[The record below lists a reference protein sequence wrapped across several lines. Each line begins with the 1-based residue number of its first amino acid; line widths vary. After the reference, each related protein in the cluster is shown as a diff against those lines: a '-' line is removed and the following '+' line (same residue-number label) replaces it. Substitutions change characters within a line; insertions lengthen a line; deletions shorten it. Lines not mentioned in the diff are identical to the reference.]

1 MKHLKDYVVVNGQEY
16 YVSTKNTFDVL
27 PNSNRKGRTHMKKV
41 CITYHMHFPGEE
53 VESCIVLPMEDKIAD
68 DLLEKGMDSV
78 HMMLEANGEVARLL
92 RSLADIQGYRYDG
105 AVGFELDE

>member
-1 MKHLKDYVVVNGQEY
+1 
-16 YVSTKNTFDVL
+16 
-27 PNSNRKGRTHMKKV
+27 MKKV

-78 HMMLEANGEVARLL
+78 RMMLEANGEVARLL
-92 RSLADIQGYRYDG
+92 RSLAEIQGYRYDG

>member
-1 MKHLKDYVVVNGQEY
+1 
-16 YVSTKNTFDVL
+16 
-27 PNSNRKGRTHMKKV
+27 MKKV

-53 VESCIVLPMEDKIAD
+53 VECCIVLPMEDKIAD

-92 RSLADIQGYRYDG
+92 RSLAEIQGYRYDG

>member
-1 MKHLKDYVVVNGQEY
+1 MKNIL
-16 YVSTKNTFDVL
+16 
-27 PNSNRKGRTHMKKV
+27 
-41 CITYHMHFPGEE
+41 ITYHMHTPGESA
-53 VESCIVLPMEDKIAD
+53 ESCITIPMKDEIAD

-105 AVGFELDE
+105 AVGFELVE

>member
-1 MKHLKDYVVVNGQEY
+1 MK
-16 YVSTKNTFDVL
+16 
-27 PNSNRKGRTHMKKV
+27 RV

-53 VESCIVLPMEDKIAD
+53 AESCIVLPMEDKIAD

-92 RSLADIQGYRYDG
+92 RSLADIQGYRYDE
-105 AVGFELDE
+105 AVGFGLVE

>member
-1 MKHLKDYVVVNGQEY
+1 
-16 YVSTKNTFDVL
+16 
-27 PNSNRKGRTHMKKV
+27 MKKV

-78 HMMLEANGEVARLL
+78 RMMLEANGEVARLL

>member
-1 MKHLKDYVVVNGQEY
+1 
-16 YVSTKNTFDVL
+16 
-27 PNSNRKGRTHMKKV
+27 MKKV

-53 VESCIVLPMEDKIAD
+53 VESCIVLSMEDKIAD
-68 DLLEKGMDSV
+68 DLLEKGMDSI

-92 RSLADIQGYRYDG
+92 RSLAEIQGYRYDG